1 VNDNN
6 SFIKGKI
13 MSRVHELIKNRHTT
27 RLMKDDIKQEDMQT
41 IIDSARRAPSKNK
54 IYGYKVIALTNSEQ
68 GKQLKKVLCD
78 DITLYEEDDS
88 RIIYLKQ
95 TLAPLVL
102 VYIANPAPEHQMVNV
117 KEEHGEEVFDSCYS
131 DVKGQADRYAMIKSS
146 VRDAMISA
154 TYAQLTAEDLGYG
167 TAYVACG
174 IESLMGNRHF
184 HETLVNEFGADY
196 KQHPVESVV
205 LMCIGPKHEKIIN
218 LYNGTDTERK
228 EAYLNG
234 ETHYRRA
241 GREESF
247 FVNKKQEAMF
257 TEI

>member
-1 VNDNN
+1 
-6 SFIKGKI
+6 

-27 RLMKDDIKQEDMQT
+27 RLMTEEIKPEDVKT
-41 IIDSARRAPSKNK
+41 IMESARRAPSKNK

-68 GKQLKKVLCD
+68 GKKLKQVLCD
-78 DITLYEEDDS
+78 DITLYEEDDN

-102 VYIANPAPEHQMVNV
+102 VYVANPAPEHQMVNV

-131 DVKGQADRYAMIKSS
+131 DVNGEADRYAMIKSS

-167 TAYVACG
+167 TAFVACG
-174 IESLMGNRHF
+174 LESIMSNRQF
-184 HETLVNEFGADY
+184 HELWVKEFGSDY

-205 LMCIGPKHEKIIN
+205 LMCIGPKHEKITD
-218 LYNGTDTERK
+218 LYSGKTTERK
-228 EAYLNG
+228 ESYLNG

-257 TEI
+257 TEV

>member
-1 VNDNN
+1 
-6 SFIKGKI
+6 

-27 RLMKDDIKQEDMQT
+27 RLMTDAIKPEDVTT
-41 IIDSARRAPSKNK
+41 IMESARRAPSKNK

-68 GKQLKKVLCD
+68 GKKLKQVLCD
-78 DITLYEEDDS
+78 DITLYEEDDG
-88 RIIYLKQ
+88 RNIYLKQ

-102 VYIANPAPEHQMVNV
+102 IYVANPAPEHQMVNV

-131 DVKGQADRYAMIKSS
+131 DVKGEADRYAMIKSS

-167 TAYVACG
+167 TAFVACG
-174 IESLMGNRHF
+174 LESVMSNRQF
-184 HETLVNEFGADY
+184 HDLWVKEFGSDY
-196 KQHPVESVV
+196 KQQPIESVV
-205 LMCIGPKHEKIIN
+205 LMCIGPKHEKITN
-218 LYNGTDTERK
+218 LYNGTDIERK
-228 EAYLNG
+228 EPYLNG

-257 TEI
+257 TTI